1 MDRVWLLHR
10 VYDIFKRAGFE
21 LADIC
26 ASRSIGFD
34 IIARKD
40 KRLVIVKVLTNIDSF
55 SENVAHDLKTLASL
69 LRASLLLI
77 GEREGTTYLEDDVIY
92 FRNGVQTITANTLEN
107 HLLGEIP
114 IQVYAAPGG
123 FYASL
128 NGKRIREIRE
138 KKNLSRGELARMIHV
153 SRKAIRLY
161 EEGMDARVEIAAAL
175 EEILHP
181 SVIDSLD
188 ILRPVEPMRIH
199 RRIGDMGWLYSF
211 QREILSL
218 MEKIGYRV
226 IPMHRCPF
234 EAISKEKKSN
244 MLFTMVQRYDSTL
257 KERARI
263 IKGIARITEKHA
275 VIFTDKYLGSKK
287 SVEGTPLIRREEL
300 KRIRDPREIL
310 NMIVDREK

>member
-1 MDRVWLLHR
+1 MDRLELLQR
-10 VYDIFKRAGFE
+10 VYNIFERAGFE
-21 LADIC
+21 LTDIC
-26 ASRSIGFD
+26 TSRSIGFD

-40 KRLVIVKVLTNIDSF
+40 KRIVIVKVLTNIDSF

-77 GEREGTTYLEDDVIY
+77 GEREGTTYLEDDVVY

-107 HLLGEIP
+107 HLIGEIP

-123 FYASL
+123 FYVSL
-128 NGKRIREIRE
+128 NGERIREIRE
-138 KKNLSRGELARMIHV
+138 KKNLSRGDLARMIHV

-181 SVIDSLD
+181 SVLDSLD

-199 RRIGDMGWLYSF
+199 KKIGDMSWLYAF
-211 QREILSL
+211 QREVLSL
-218 MEKIGYRV
+218 MEKIGYKV

-234 EAISKEKKSN
+234 EAISKEKSN
-244 MLFTMVQRYDSTL
+244 MLFTMVQRYDNTL

-263 IKGIARITEKHA
+263 IRSIARITEKHA
-275 VIFTDKYLGSKK
+275 VIFTDRCFGGRR
-287 SVEGTPLIRREEL
+287 SVEGTPLIRRDEL

-310 NMIVDREK
+310 DMIIDRKG